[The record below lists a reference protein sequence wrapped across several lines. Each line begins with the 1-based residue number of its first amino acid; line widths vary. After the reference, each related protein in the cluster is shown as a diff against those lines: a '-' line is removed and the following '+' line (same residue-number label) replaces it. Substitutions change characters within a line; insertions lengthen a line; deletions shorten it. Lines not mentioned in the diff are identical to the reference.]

1 VAKKILFDS
10 EARQSLVKG
19 IDQLADTVTLTLG
32 PRGQNVALSKSF
44 GAPTV
49 TDDGVTVAKD
59 IELKDPY
66 ENMGAQLVKEVAE
79 KTKDVA
85 GDGTTTA
92 TLLTQYIIRYGLKGV
107 MAGVTPTHLRKGME
121 KAVDTVVNEIKDM
134 SKMVKDKKSIGQ
146 VATVAASNDSDVGNL
161 IADAMEKVGEDG
173 VITIEEGKTAKT
185 YVDLVEGM
193 QFDRGYLSP
202 YFVTNS
208 DKMEAVV
215 EDAYIILYDKKISNM
230 KDLLPILEKIAKS
243 GKSLLIIAEDVEGE
257 ALATLVVNKIR
268 GTLKCVVVKAP
279 GFGDRRK
286 EMLEDI
292 AVLTGGKVISEDLGL
307 KLEKVDLSM
316 LGRAKRVRVDKENT
330 TIIEGQGDKKDIEGR
345 IAQIKLQRDET
356 DSDYDREKLEERLA
370 KLAGGVAVIN
380 VGAATEAQM
389 KTKKARIEDAVAA
402 TKAAVEEGIVP
413 GGGVALIRTIPAL
426 DNLKFDN
433 HDEEMGA
440 HIIRDALREPLRK
453 IAENAGLEGGVVIEE
468 VIKRK
473 GAEGFNA
480 ETGKYENLI
489 EAGVIDPAKVVRST
503 IQNAASIACLVL
515 TTGAVVADIPE
526 EKEKMPAM
534 PPGGGG
540 GYPQY

>member
-1 VAKKILFDS
+1 MAKQILFDS
-10 EARQSLVKG
+10 EARQTLIKG

-107 MAGVTPTHLRKGME
+107 MAGVNPTRLRKGME
-121 KAVDTVVNEIKDM
+121 KAVDTVVNEIKNM

-146 VATVAASNDSDVGNL
+146 VATVAASNDTEVGNL

-185 YVDLVEGM
+185 RVDLVEGM

-202 YFVTNS
+202 YFVTNP
-208 DKMEAVV
+208 DKMEAVI
-215 EDAYIILYDKKISNM
+215 EDAYILLHDKKISNM
-230 KDLLPILEKIAKS
+230 KDLLHILEKVANS
-243 GKSLLIIAEDVEGE
+243 GKSFLLVAEDVEGE

-268 GTLKCVVVKAP
+268 GTLKCITVKAP

-307 KLEKVDLSM
+307 KLENVDISM
-316 LGRAKRVRVDKENT
+316 LGKAKRVKVDKENT
-330 TIIEGQGDKKDIEGR
+330 TIIEGQGDKKSIEDR

-389 KTKKARIEDAVAA
+389 KTNKARIEDAVAA

-413 GGGVALIRTIPAL
+413 GGGVALIRTIPVL
-426 DNLKFDN
+426 QNLKFDN
-433 HDEEMGA
+433 PDEEMGA
-440 HIIRDALREPLRK
+440 RIIGNALREPLKK
-453 IAENAGLEGGVVIEE
+453 IAENTGLEGGVVVEE

-473 GAEGFNA
+473 GSEGFNA
-480 ETGKYENLI
+480 ETGKYEDLV
-489 EAGVIDPAKVVRST
+489 ETGVIDPAKVVRST
-503 IQNAASIACLVL
+503 IQNAASVACLVL
-515 TTGAVVADIPE
+515 TTGAVVTDIPE
-526 EKEKMPAM
+526 EKEKGPAM
-534 PPGGGG
+534 PPGGG
-540 GYPQY
+540 YPQY